1 MWGTTNFCD
10 LRLGQPSM
18 CSIRNEKNMSTLWKS
33 CQETMQPLNVS
44 RILKVWQ
51 GALRILITGLSH
63 EKSDDLEKTLENMCG
78 NS

>member
-33 CQETMQPLNVS
+33 CQETMQPLNAS
-44 RILKVWQ
+44 RILKIGQ
-51 GALRILITGLSH
+51 GALGILIKGSYH
-63 EKSDDLEKTLENMCG
+63 EKFDDLKKKH
-78 NS
+78 